1 MALTLVVNSNTWITE
16 HECDAYLEEKLGADL
31 WSALSSIIKM
41 QCIISA
47 YKLMKYRLSITSA
60 TQAVM
65 DCQAEMSWW
74 LYQYRKDYEKRDA
87 LIASGV
93 KSFNFNGWSESL
105 DSIKLPQFVYDM
117 LPGNLQGG
125 SQFFKVTR
133 ELD

>member
-1 MALTLVVNSNTWITE
+1 MALALIVNTNTWITE
-16 HECDAYLEEKLGADL
+16 HECNAYLEEKLGADS
-31 WSALSSIIKM
+31 WTALSSTIKM

-47 YKLMKYRLSITSA
+47 YKLMKFRLSISTV

-105 DSIKLPQFVYDM
+105 DSVKLPQFVYDM
-117 LPGNLQGG
+117 LPDSLQSGAK
-125 SQFFKVTR
+125 FFTITR